1 MVDSERRQG
10 SRGGGSTHSDIA
22 AKVRLDKAKYAAA
35 QKIWRND
42 EAEDL
47 EE

>member
-10 SRGGGSTHSDIA
+10 SRGGGSAHSDVA
-22 AKVRLDKAKYAAA
+22 AKVRLDKAKYATA

-42 EAEDL
+42 ETEDL
-47 EE
+47 DE